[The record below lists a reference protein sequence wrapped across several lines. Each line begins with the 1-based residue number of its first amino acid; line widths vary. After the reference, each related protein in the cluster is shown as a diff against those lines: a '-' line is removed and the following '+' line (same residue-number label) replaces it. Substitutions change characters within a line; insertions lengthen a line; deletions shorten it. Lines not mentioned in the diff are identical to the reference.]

1 MKLFKLVAA
10 TTEMKSMAWLCLTYI
25 LLHVDENWNYLGF
38 CDMLSWINWY
48 GSQPICVAGYWSLS
62 HFWYVA
68 GISVIIFIFSCYL
81 KEVNGSVVI
90 QTRALNSWNTL
101 KLFSLGTLSTNYGF
115 FFFLFEIF
123 FIATQWRA
131 HNSWLVV
138 TFLLFLCCACWHFM
152 CGPQENKG
160 NLMY

>member
-1 MKLFKLVAA
+1 MLRRKVLILALDKSHLCNGWFTDLTENWHMKLFKLVAA

-25 LLHVDENWNYLGF
+25 LLHIDENWNYLGF

-48 GSQPICVAGYWSLS
+48 GSQQICVAGYWSLS

-101 KLFSLGTLSTNYGF
+101 KLFSFGTLSTNYGF
-115 FFFLFEIF
+115 FFPFWDLFYC
-123 FIATQWRA
+123 
-131 HNSWLVV
+131 NSVKS
-138 TFLLFLCCACWHFM
+138 T
-152 CGPQENKG
+152 
-160 NLMY
+160 